1 MASTQYPL
9 QVPDDLMAEVEA
21 TALRVHLSKA
31 AVMRQSIKLGLPK
44 LREQLAAKAGR
55 VTNVDPL
62 PERVLKKL
70 YRERKDD
77 DASIR
82 RLIAA
87 QPEDAG

>member
-1 MASTQYPL
+1 
-9 QVPDDLMAEVEA
+9 MAEVEA

-31 AVMRQSIKLGLPK
+31 AVMRQCIKLGLPK
-44 LREQLAAKAGR
+44 LREQLSAKAGR

-62 PERVLKKL
+62 PDGVLKRL
-70 YRERKDD
+70 YCKREDD

-87 QPEDAG
+87 QPKDEE